1 MNEIWA
7 NRLIAGTQSW
17 ERCVKTGRAMAV
29 KAILQEK
36 VVDGKI
42 TADDYAR
49 ITGEDFAEVIDG

>member
-17 ERCVKTGRAMAV
+17 EKCVKTGRAMAV

-36 VVDGKI
+36 VVGGKI
-42 TADDYAR
+42 TAEDYAR
-49 ITGEDFAEVIDG
+49 ITGEEFAEG